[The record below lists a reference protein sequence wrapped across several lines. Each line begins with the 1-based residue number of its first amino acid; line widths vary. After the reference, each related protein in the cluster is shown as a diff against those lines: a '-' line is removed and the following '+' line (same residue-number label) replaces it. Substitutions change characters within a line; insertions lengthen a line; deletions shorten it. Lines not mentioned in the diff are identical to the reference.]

1 VRRSLFG
8 YQTRVKDPGEKEV
21 RCPANYPNIAVS
33 SEMYIASSA
42 KVNVPSSITSRA
54 ACRNAVSAALL
65 NPDPMGPNWLGPK
78 GFRDM
83 SIGSDGPYLGGAG
96 CRGCPGIA
104 FILGYQVLDDLG

>member
-1 VRRSLFG
+1 LENSYGYGVRR
-8 YQTRVKDPGEKEV
+8 YQTQSTGIQIRHITFAPYHMHTMFGA
-21 RCPANYPNIAVS
+21 PAGDF
-33 SEMYIASSA
+33 
-42 KVNVPSSITSRA
+42 
-54 ACRNAVSAALL
+54 CHGLL